1 MVTVDINIKGVI
13 SLFEDEAIKKDR
25 AKELLSEFSKDELIA
40 HIIDDIAEE
49 EENESVFWRHK
60 NRKYFKK

>member
-49 EENESVFWRHK
+49 EENESVF
-60 NRKYFKK
+60 